1 VEDATNP
8 EPLSDELLAEAE
20 AESDLLDADLE
31 EFEPQAPVAAR
42 QEIHADLN
50 PEELAEA
57 EAESDLVDA
66 DIEDA

>member
-1 VEDATNP
+1 VE
-8 EPLSDELLAEAE
+8 EPVQSEGLSDEQLAEAE
-20 AESDLLDADLE
+20 AESDLLDADIE
-31 EFEPQAPVAAR
+31 EPEPATPTAPREAIR
-42 QEIHADLN
+42 PNLD